1 MTKHTIAGEFD
12 KIKNKLH
19 RKDKAGH
26 PKKLDVEDVISEEID
41 LNSEAA
47 VNISEHNSREHAS
60 HPSIDDMTR

>member
-19 RKDKAGH
+19 RKDKTER
-26 PKKLDVEDVISEEID
+26 PKKLDAEDVISEEID

-47 VNISEHNSREHAS
+47 VNISEHNSREHAN

>member
-1 MTKHTIAGEFD
+1 MTRHTIAGEFD

-19 RKDKAGH
+19 RKDKGAR
-26 PKKLDVEDVISEEID
+26 PKKMDVEDVISEEID

-47 VNISEHNSREHAS
+47 VNISEHNSREHAN